1 MNPAVIGVS
10 AALGSAAAWA
20 AGSIVFKKISENVS
34 PFGMTLTK
42 GVASVC
48 LLGLGLLVTGVGHIG
63 WTPLG
68 LLVISGVIGIAIGD
82 TLFFAALQRLGPFVL
97 IVFLMLGQ
105 VLTAILG
112 IVLLRERPPL
122 HVWMGI
128 LATLTGITIVL
139 ATRYR
144 QDKGGNWAAGGR
156 GLVLGAMFMVCMAV
170 SSVVAKP
177 AVAEKSRDAVAEK
190 SLDPAAAERLH
201 DPVPTLPATFIRM
214 VAGTVGILLFGAAT
228 GKVGEW
234 VNPVRDRRVAT
245 LFLVGVSV
253 VTFGG
258 FWLSLVAIKNIPV
271 AIASVLGA
279 AEVLFVL
286 PLAAIFLKERIRLVE
301 IIGALVATGGV
312 FVICRG

>member
-1 MNPAVIGVS
+1 
-10 AALGSAAAWA
+10 
-20 AGSIVFKKISENVS
+20 
-34 PFGMTLTK
+34 MTLTK

-48 LLGLGLLVTGVGHIG
+48 LLGFALLVTGVKAVG
-63 WTPLG
+63 WTPLAQ
-68 LLVISGVIGIAIGD
+68 LALSGVIGIAIGD

-112 IVLLRERPPL
+112 IAFLRERPPL
-122 HVWMGI
+122 HVWMGMF
-128 LATLTGITIVL
+128 ATLAGIACVL
-139 ATRYR
+139 AVRYR
-144 QDKGGNWAAGGR
+144 QDKGNWSAGVR
-156 GLVLGAMFMVCMAV
+156 GLALGAMFMACMSV
-170 SSVVAKP
+170 SSVIAKP
-177 AVAEKSRDAVAEK
+177 AIAEESRDTAVEK
-190 SLDPAAAERLH
+190 SLDPAGAERLH

-214 VAGTVGILLFGAAT
+214 LAGTLGILLFGVAT

-234 VNPVRDRRVAT
+234 VNPVRDRRVAM

-258 FWLSLVAIKNIPV
+258 FWLSLVAIKHIPV

-279 AEVLFVL
+279 SEVLFVL

-301 IIGALVATGGV
+301 IVGALIAAGGV
-312 FVICRG
+312 FIICRGY